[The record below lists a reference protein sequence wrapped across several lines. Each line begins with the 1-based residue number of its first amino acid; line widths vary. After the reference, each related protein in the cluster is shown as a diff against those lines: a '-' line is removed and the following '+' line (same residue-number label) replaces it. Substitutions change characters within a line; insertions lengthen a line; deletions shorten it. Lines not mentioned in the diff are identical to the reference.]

1 MVDVKLKLRFNVLQ
15 SLVFVFHVTCSLDIS
30 EVFLL
35 KIHSGAKRVPRLL
48 YENHSPL
55 PSLPPYSSFCL
66 QAIVSLHWHHP
77 LPPSAKY
84 ICICMFV
91 HLVFTRVAPYSSLKF
106 KLYLYLCICSD
117 YIQTD
122 CNPRAPSSN
131 TAIPDVD
138 GSQPSVVESVLPG
151 YVASV
156 GLHTDGSNQM
166 VSCIL
171 KVQLLLH
178 SSSSLL

>member
-77 LPPSAKY
+77 LPKVQGIFVFVCLFTLYSHGLHHTLHLSSNC
-84 ICICMFV
+84 ICISVFV
-91 HLVFTRVAPYSSLKF
+91 QIIFRR
-106 KLYLYLCICSD
+106 I
-117 YIQTD
+117 
-122 CNPRAPSSN
+122 
-131 TAIPDVD
+131 AIPAPQVQIRR
-138 GSQPSVVESVLPG
+138 SLMSMAVSSVLWRAFCPDM
-151 YVASV
+151 SP
-156 GLHTDGSNQM
+156 Q
-166 VSCIL
+166 
-171 KVQLLLH
+171 
-178 SSSSLL
+178 

>member
-1 MVDVKLKLRFNVLQ
+1 MFKHQTTAIRMQLQYIEFLRESIKMLLRMDQKWTRHQIKKSIPFTKSCSWKNCGWCKNWNCGFNVLQ

-77 LPPSAKY
+77 LPLSSKC
-84 ICICMFV
+84 ICICIFV
-91 HLVFTRVAPYSSLKF
+91 RRVFIWFAPYSSVKF
-106 KLYLYLCICSD
+106 KL
-117 YIQTD
+117 
-122 CNPRAPSSN
+122 
-131 TAIPDVD
+131 
-138 GSQPSVVESVLPG
+138 
-151 YVASV
+151 
-156 GLHTDGSNQM
+156 
-166 VSCIL
+166 
-171 KVQLLLH
+171 
-178 SSSSLL
+178 

>member
-1 MVDVKLKLRFNVLQ
+1 M
-15 SLVFVFHVTCSLDIS
+15 TCSLDIS

-77 LPPSAKY
+77 LPLSSKC
-84 ICICMFV
+84 ICI
-91 HLVFTRVAPYSSLKF
+91 YSPLKF

-138 GSQPSVVESVLPG
+138 GSQLSVVESVLPG

-156 GLHTDGSNQM
+156 GLHTDGPNQM

-171 KVQLLLH
+171 KEVVVVVVEQLLL
-178 SSSSLL
+178 LLQVILLPEGTLILVFW

>member
-1 MVDVKLKLRFNVLQ
+1 M
-15 SLVFVFHVTCSLDIS
+15 TCSLDII

-77 LPPSAKY
+77 LPLSVKY
-84 ICICMFV
+84 ICICLFV

-138 GSQPSVVESVLPG
+138 GSQLSVVESALPG

-156 GLHTDGSNQM
+156 GLHTDGPNQM

-171 KVQLLLH
+171 KVVVVVVVQLLL
-178 SSSSLL
+178 LLQVILLPEVTLILVFW

>member
-77 LPPSAKY
+77 LPLSSKCIY
-84 ICICMFV
+84 FSYLYSHGLYHTLHLSSNCICISVFV
-91 HLVFTRVAPYSSLKF
+91 QIIFRR
-106 KLYLYLCICSD
+106 I
-117 YIQTD
+117 
-122 CNPRAPSSN
+122 
-131 TAIPDVD
+131 AIPAPQVQIRR
-138 GSQPSVVESVLPG
+138 SLMSMAVSSVLWRAFCPDM
-151 YVASV
+151 SP
-156 GLHTDGSNQM
+156 Q
-166 VSCIL
+166 
-171 KVQLLLH
+171 
-178 SSSSLL
+178 